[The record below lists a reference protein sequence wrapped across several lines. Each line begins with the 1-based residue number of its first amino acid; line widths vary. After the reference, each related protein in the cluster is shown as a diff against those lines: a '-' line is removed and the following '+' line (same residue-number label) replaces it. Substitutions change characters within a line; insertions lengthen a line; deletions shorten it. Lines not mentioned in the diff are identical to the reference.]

1 MARGESGERGGY
13 DEEREGVLGE
23 EAALKILGMVVARIA
38 EVTRDEDA
46 AAAAN
51 ITAYKKVHST
61 CRSLRKDTLSNT
73 SETLI

>member
-1 MARGESGERGGY
+1 MARGESGERGGC
-13 DEEREGVLGE
+13 DGERGGVLGE

-51 ITAYKKVHST
+51 ITAYRRFVLLVAVLAKIHSVIPQK
-61 CRSLRKDTLSNT
+61 L
-73 SETLI
+73 